1 MVKHIVFFK
10 LNDNSDENK
19 RKVKEKLMTLKDKVK
34 VLKHF
39 EVGINFSDTER
50 AYDLALISDFE
61 TKDDLE
67 IYANDSYHQEI
78 ITYIKGVTQSSKV
91 VDYIY

>member
-10 LNDNSDENK
+10 LKDNSPKNK
-19 RKVKEKLMTLKDKVK
+19 EIVKEKLMTLKDRID

-39 EVGINFSDTER
+39 EVGINFSDKER
-50 AYDLALISDFE
+50 AYDLALVSDFE
-61 TKDDLE
+61 SKEDLK
-67 IYANDSYHQEI
+67 IYAEDSYHQEI
-78 ITYIKGVTQSSKV
+78 IAYIKDVTISSKV

>member
-10 LNDNSDENK
+10 LKDNSDENK
-19 RKVKEKLMTLKDKVK
+19 RKVKEKLMTLKDKIK

-78 ITYIKGVTQSSKV
+78 IAYIKGVTQSSKV

>member
-10 LNDNSDENK
+10 LKDNSDENK

-78 ITYIKGVTQSSKV
+78 IAYIKGVTQSSKV

>member
-78 ITYIKGVTQSSKV
+78 IAYIKGVTQSSKV